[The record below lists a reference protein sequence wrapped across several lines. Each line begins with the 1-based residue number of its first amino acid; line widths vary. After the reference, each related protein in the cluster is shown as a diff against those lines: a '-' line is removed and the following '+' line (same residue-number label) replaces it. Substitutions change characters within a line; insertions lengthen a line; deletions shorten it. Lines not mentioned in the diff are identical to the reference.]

1 MKKMKTV
8 LLLVAL
14 FAFGSELFAENSV
27 ENKSKIVYGSEEEL
41 SVIRQKDIDA
51 LIAKGYRKEKIALVG
66 TLYTILDR
74 NSEGVDLSTF
84 TELMELQKKSS
95 ITIEYLDDLGIANE
109 TMSSIKSNDSLVKGL
124 GIDIHG
130 KTSGEKL
137 VAVTKEQEVVT
148 KEQEVVT
155 KELQKLKEERI
166 KLGKVAFVKY

>member
-1 MKKMKTV
+1 MKTA

-14 FAFGSELFAENSV
+14 LAFSSELFAENSV
-27 ENKSKIVYGSEEEL
+27 ENKSKILYGSEEEL

-51 LIAKGYRKEKIALVG
+51 LIAKGYSTEKIALVG
-66 TLYTILDR
+66 TLYTILDK

-109 TMSSIKSNDSLVKGL
+109 TMSSIKRNDSLVKGL

-137 VAVTKEQEVVT
+137 VSAHAQNEEAHAQNE
-148 KEQEVVT
+148 EA
-155 KELQKLKEERI
+155 LEERK
-166 KLGKVAFVKY
+166 KLGKILFANGNKIIPSN

>member
-14 FAFGSELFAENSV
+14 FAFSSELFAENSV
-27 ENKSKIVYGSEEEL
+27 ENKSNIVYGSEEED

-95 ITIEYLDDLGIANE
+95 ITIEYLDDLGIADE
-109 TMSSIKSNDSLVKGL
+109 TMRSIKRNDSLVKGL

-137 VAVTKEQEVVT
+137 VSADEEYKKADE
-148 KEQEVVT
+148 
-155 KELQKLKEERI
+155 ELQKLEKRKEQLENI
-166 KLGKVAFVKY
+166 LLGS